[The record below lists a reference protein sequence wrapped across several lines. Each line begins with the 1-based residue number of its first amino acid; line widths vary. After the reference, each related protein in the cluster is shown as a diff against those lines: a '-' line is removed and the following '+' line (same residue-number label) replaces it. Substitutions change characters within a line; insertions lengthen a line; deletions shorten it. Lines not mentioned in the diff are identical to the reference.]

1 MKKIIIGILTM
12 LFSLSVISNVKAEEF
27 VAKIG
32 DINYTSLDEA
42 VKASKDGDTI
52 TLLQDAKATKT
63 FYKSLT
69 FTGGYTVSI
78 DVYGWRYNGDLVF
91 DGANLSINTDANSP
105 VANNG
110 EAGRWF
116 TMVLNGSITA
126 KNGANITFAFDSASG
141 TNCAI
146 YTGNKGVT
154 INVDNK
160 SSFRIYGKNTK
171 GISGQGIQLDS
182 TANTGIFVTNKSE
195 FLIDGTNRG
204 YVNSPEIYVE
214 DSTFTVQNCTSNG
227 SNGGKFT
234 AIDSNINFLN
244 NAALGLSAGSVNST
258 NSNFT
263 LNNNGMA
270 GLVISSIDTSSK
282 FDKDSKV
289 YINNNGANIYG
300 AFAVASNVTFESGS
314 TLKVNNNNTV
324 GIRVLQGILSWIGQ
338 DNNNGKTIGVLTI
351 EDGVTLEVTK
361 NINNKEITTPIIP
374 TNYSGSTYGGGI
386 WTNSTV
392 ILPNDAVIYNNHAL
406 SAGDDIYVEEGGTIT
421 FGNVGTDWYLDGEPD
436 CTDLINGWYDD
447 SEISENEDSVTFG
460 GRWNAHGEEKHIEL
474 VNADKYEGTLAI
486 KAAHNLEGKVIT
498 HYVDEE
504 GNTLLE
510 DKTINGYV
518 DDEYQTTSEEIDGYT
533 LIEVKGEEKGKITEE
548 DTEVTYVYQF
558 TKGQGTV
565 DPIDPIDPLPPHTSS
580 NNSIFILLIL
590 VNALGASVLLK
601 KSY

>member
-204 YVNSPEIYVE
+204 YVNSPEIYVK
-214 DSTFTVQNCTSNG
+214 DSKFTVRNCTANG

-234 AIDSNINFLN
+234 AINSEITFYN
-244 NAALGLSAGSVNST
+244 NGGHGLSATTLDVEKSNVTTNKNKIYGISIGSKMSVDST
-258 NSNFT
+258 STIISNENGYGYTGGALRIATSFATGYFDAGAKVTFINNHRNAIENYGTTVFEDGVELSITGNKEPKNGAGVFNGKDGNLT
-263 LNNNGMA
+263 LPINAIIMNNQSTELGGGVYNK
-270 GLVISSIDTSSK
+270 GLVI
-282 FDKDSKV
+282 
-289 YINNNGANIYG
+289 
-300 AFAVASNVTFESGS
+300 
-314 TLKVNNNNTV
+314 
-324 GIRVLQGILSWIGQ
+324 
-338 DNNNGKTIGVLTI
+338 
-351 EDGVTLEVTK
+351 
-361 NINNKEITTPIIP
+361 IP
-374 TNYSGSTYGGGI
+374 
-386 WTNSTV
+386 NSV
-392 ILPNDAVIYNNHAL
+392 KIYNNHAL

-421 FGNVGTDWYLDGEPD
+421 FGNVGTNWYLDGEPD

-447 SEISENEDSVTFG
+447 SEISENEDSTIIG

-510 DKTINGYV
+510 DKIITGYV

-533 LIEVKGEEKGKITEE
+533 LIKVKGEEKGKITEE

-565 DPIDPIDPLPPHTSS
+565 DPIDPIEPLPPHTSS